1 MVNRKTIRKK
11 NKRKTIRKKN
21 KRKTIRKI
29 RRRKIKGG
37 AGGRNNQPPIQNSI
51 GRRRADNTRRQIAH
65 AAAGTGRQMA
75 RAAAVTRRRVEQLAR
90 GAREF
95 GNNLTNIL
103 QNQPL
108 GPPPPPLQ
116 QHQPPPGPPPLQQQ
130 QYSPTQTIADETIYI
145 LFVKSKLPELDHH
158 VYLYV
163 GTTNNLHYRQ
173 WQHFRG
179 EGTKI
184 NKGKLVLA
192 IKPFVKYNKSVLPD
206 LETHITI
213 LLDKYIHHIYGVSG
227 AVSGG
232 EYRNRHVTALFSGYN
247 GEGITYEQSI
257 HIKNLTFLELLDGL
271 PGDRTNGLLESDKS
285 IIVRD
290 VNMGNIIPQP
300 MTEIMYNNDRH
311 NPKIKQ
317 VYDFDLDGVDFSSLS
332 NP

>member
-1 MVNRKTIRKK
+1 MVNRKTICKK

-37 AGGRNNQPPIQNSI
+37 ANNQPQIQNSI
-51 GRRRADNTRRQIAH
+51 RRRRADNTRRHIYN

-75 RAAAVTRRRVEQLAR
+75 RAAAGTRRRVEQLAR

-108 GPPPPPLQ
+108 GPPPPPPPQ
-116 QHQPPPGPPPLQQQ
+116 QHQPPPGPPPQQQQ
-130 QYSPTQTIADETIYI
+130 QYFPTQTIADENIYI
-145 LFVKSKLPELDHH
+145 LFVKSKLQPEDHK
-158 VYLYV
+158 VFLYV

-213 LLDKYIHHIYGVSG
+213 LLDKYIHNIYGVSG

-311 NPKIKQ
+311 NPEVKQ
-317 VYDFDLDGVDFSSLS
+317 VYVFEYTGVDLSSLS
-332 NP
+332 KP